1 MDKLKL
7 ILIGLGVIFAGIL
20 VYMAVS
26 VVMSLFWY
34 LVVFGVVVLAGVG
47 AYKLLLK
54 PKRQQLKNSQAGG
67 ELNSAQK
74 LLKEYERE
82 LAKLNDK

>member
-1 MDKLKL
+1 MNTLKL
-7 ILIGLGVIFAGIL
+7 ILVGLGVIFAGIL
-20 VYMAVS
+20 VYLAVS

-34 LVVFGVVVLAGVG
+34 LVVFGVILLAGVG
-47 AYKLLLK
+47 VYKLLVK
-54 PKRQQLKNSQAGG
+54 PERPQLKNAQAGG